1 MESAQDANDDM
12 DLSKMNFDNEV
23 LAYLSDRKEQ
33 LIVSHEEYIKMHPEI
48 REVMNDFLSSVLLA
62 KPVSAFRNSFSYIIF
77 CNRRMTFLFTR
88 KNTFIP
94 LIPHR
99 CEVSPLSL

>member
-33 LIVSHEEYIKMHPEI
+33 LIVSHEEYIK
-48 REVMNDFLSSVLLA
+48 
-62 KPVSAFRNSFSYIIF
+62 
-77 CNRRMTFLFTR
+77 
-88 KNTFIP
+88 
-94 LIPHR
+94 
-99 CEVSPLSL
+99 